1 MSVTKSSSRVVLIAL
16 VAVGATLWADR
27 EARGDTAAGNPVL
40 VVPLTGSVK
49 GPGGDVSLSGEA
61 RLGTNVTLP
70 PEFGDPPSVVVSIHL
85 KGVTGTDPSGKK
97 YEASGDQEV
106 VRPLV
111 ESDTVEILFSVY
123 PAGTDA
129 SSGEARP
136 AAAKFKLRF
145 DEKSHGA
152 LLHADGSIGPV
163 GQ

>member
-49 GPGGDVSLSGEA
+49 GPAGDVSLSGEA
-61 RLGTNVTLP
+61 RIGTNVTKAE
-70 PEFGDPPSVVVSIHL
+70 EFGDPPSVVVSIHL
-85 KGVTGTDPSGKK
+85 EGITGKDLSGKK
-97 YEASGDQEV
+97 YQGSGDGEV

-111 ESDTVEILFSVY
+111 GSDTVEILFSVY
-123 PAGTDA
+123 PAGSDG
-129 SSGEARP
+129 SSREARP
-136 AAAKFKLRF
+136 AAARFKLRL